1 MGYFLKSRINSFA
14 HAFNG
19 LFFTLRN
26 EKNSWIHLFLTVI
39 VILAGFY
46 FNISRIEWIIIVI
59 STALVWMA
67 ELINTSLEKI
77 VDLITIE
84 KNSSAKLAKD
94 VAAAAVLVS
103 AFMAVLVGLIIFIPY
118 L

>member
-1 MGYFLKSRINSFA
+1 MFV
-14 HAFNG
+14 
-19 LFFTLRN
+19 
-26 EKNSWIHLFLTVI
+26 TVI

>member
-1 MGYFLKSRINSFA
+1 MGNFLKSRLDSFSY
-14 HAFNG
+14 AFTG
-19 LFFTLRN
+19 LFFTIRN
-26 EKNSWIHLFLTVI
+26 EKNSWIHLFITVI
-39 VILAGFY
+39 VIVIGFY
-46 FNISRIEWIIIVI
+46 FNISKIEWSIVVLTI
-59 STALVWMA
+59 ALVWMA

-94 VAAAAVLVS
+94 VAAAAVLIS
-103 AFMAVLVGLIIFIPY
+103 AFLAVIIGLIIFIPY